1 MLIFQT
7 GIDKK
12 QNSLRMMSM
21 DEVMQI
27 VKEELESKKARIF
40 SKVEEE
46 LESKKARIFSEVEE
60 EIESAKRN
68 IYSRLKSYFK
78 HGDQTSSQS
87 NMKLELRKRIA
98 RKILTGDEIKGEGG
112 VPIEVALVDDVT
124 GDVIVDEPEASSKV
138 EFFLLK
144 AKSDASE
151 ADDWTAEEFN
161 ATIVPQV
168 KGKMPILAGNALLQL
183 HRGVAVAKNISIRH
197 HVSEIK
203 PPEFKLGARVVGAYA
218 RIKEAKTEAF
228 TLKNFR
234 IKYNEKHAN
243 PSLSDKVWRLDCIC
257 RRGEIDKRL
266 QENSICTVEDFLI
279 QHLKNPQ
286 RLQNIVNSPNKNWQ
300 KIISNARACLTER
313 VYCYIDPEKKKG
325 IVFNILG
332 DILRLFPDQTS
343 ALQSEREKADADKLL
358 ASACQNWGLVKAFN
372 DQSSLQQHLAG
383 LSPYIGGSSGHIHLE
398 TSYHSFDPMMSF
410 PGYQDFFADVD
421 EYMYETFGYG
431 DGLMNEWNAASEVV
445 EGGRKG
451 WKVLLIVLK
460 FRKRVVLDVS
470 SIRKKQRVG

>member
-286 RLQNIVNSPNKNWQ
+286 RLQN
-300 KIISNARACLTER
+300 
-313 VYCYIDPEKKKG
+313 
-325 IVFNILG
+325 
-332 DILRLFPDQTS
+332 
-343 ALQSEREKADADKLL
+343 ADADKLL